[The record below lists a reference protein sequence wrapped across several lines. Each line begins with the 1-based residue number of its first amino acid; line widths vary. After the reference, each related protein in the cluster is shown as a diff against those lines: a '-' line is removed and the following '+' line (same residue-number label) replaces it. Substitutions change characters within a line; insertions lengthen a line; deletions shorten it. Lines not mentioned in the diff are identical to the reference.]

1 VEARA
6 ERRYNELLEKGEN
19 VDYKEV
25 KSDMIKR
32 DKNDSSRAVSPL
44 VIAEGAT
51 VIDTSHLTLEESV
64 EKVIMHVRSNI

>member
-1 VEARA
+1 MEARA

-19 VDYKEV
+19 VDYEEV